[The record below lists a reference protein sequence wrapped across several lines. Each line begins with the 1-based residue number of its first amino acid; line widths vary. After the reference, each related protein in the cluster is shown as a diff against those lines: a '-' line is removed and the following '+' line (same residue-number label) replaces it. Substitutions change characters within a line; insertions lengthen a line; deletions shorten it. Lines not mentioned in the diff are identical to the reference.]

1 FVMPM
6 AVTVSLRGVGL
17 KRTFLVFAA
26 LIAIPFVLSL
36 YVDVDGFVQQFA
48 EIMKAAEPTTGALI
62 ENGTQQGFTDLL
74 SDRFVVF
81 CCLAFFFHVPVEA
94 CVATWATSL
103 MIDRGT
109 RERTATILLS
119 VFWLTFTVSRLI
131 AALAFPPGKHHA
143 VVIGLAVI
151 LVLVV
156 LGLVAS
162 RRRLQTSILVIAA
175 GLILGPIFPIL
186 IAFLVG
192 HVDVSVQGRAIGL
205 FFCIGGVG
213 WAVVPFMVG
222 KLADR
227 VGLQKSFLVVA
238 VCATGLVA
246 MCTVLA
252 WLA

>member
-1 FVMPM
+1 M
-6 AVTVSLRGVGL
+6 A
-17 KRTFLVFAA
+17 
-26 LIAIPFVLSL
+26 
-36 YVDVDGFVQQFA
+36 DGA
-48 EIMKAAEPTTGALI
+48 R
-62 ENGTQQGFTDLL
+62 QGFADLL
-74 SDRFVVF
+74 TDPFVVF

-103 MIDRGT
+103 MIDQGV
-109 RERTATILLS
+109 RERSATVLLS
-119 VFWLTFTVSRLI
+119 AFLLTFTVSRLI
-131 AALAFPPGKHHA
+131 AALAFPPGKHHI

-162 RRRLQTSILVIAA
+162 RRQLQTSSLVIVA

-192 HVDVSVQGRAIGL
+192 YVDVSVQVRAIGL

-238 VCATGLVA
+238 VCASGLVA

-252 WLA
+252 LLA

>member
-1 FVMPM
+1 
-6 AVTVSLRGVGL
+6 
-17 KRTFLVFAA
+17 
-26 LIAIPFVLSL
+26 
-36 YVDVDGFVQQFA
+36 
-48 EIMKAAEPTTGALI
+48 
-62 ENGTQQGFTDLL
+62 LL
-74 SDRFVVF
+74 TDRFVIF
-81 CCLAFFFHVPVEA
+81 CCLAFLLHVPVEA
-94 CVATWATSL
+94 CVATWATTL
-103 MIDRGT
+103 MIDQGV
-109 RERTATILLS
+109 RERSATFLLS
-119 VFWLTFTVSRLI
+119 AFWLTFTVSRLI

-143 VVIGLAVI
+143 VVIGLAII

-162 RRRLQTSILVIAA
+162 RRQLQTSSLVIAA

-205 FFCIGGVG
+205 FFCVGGVG
-213 WAVVPFMVG
+213 WAVVPFTVG

-238 VCATGLVA
+238 GCAFGLVA

-252 WLA
+252 MLA